1 MNVVV
6 RPLALAAAGLVVVL
20 SAACSTTPPA
30 ASPASSGSPNVS
42 PLANSD
48 WQLTQIAGRQLPS
61 GTTVTLLFSVLKAGG
76 FSGCNQFTVDYA
88 TEDTGLRFGP
98 VAGTRIS
105 CGEALDTFE
114 SAYYAGLDAITH
126 WKIAADVLTLTTG
139 TGEERLVY
147 GRMAPASVE
156 GPWTITAANN
166 GQGAVSSVPAG
177 VSATITFLPGGT
189 VEGSG
194 GCNNFSGGY
203 SVSGQKIAIGPLMTQ
218 LKACGEPADS
228 FERQLLTA
236 LQTATKWSVTGE
248 TLDLRDDSGAQQVS
262 ATTALGQPL

>member
-30 ASPASSGSPNVS
+30 ASPGSSGSANVS

-48 WQLTQIAGRQLPS
+48 WQLTQIAGRPLPS
-61 GTTVTLLFSVLKAGG
+61 GTAVTLLFSVLKAGG
-76 FSGCNQFTVDYA
+76 FSGCNQFTVNYA

-98 VAGTRIS
+98 VAGTRMS
-105 CGEALDTFE
+105 CGEPLDSFE
-114 SAYYAGLDAITH
+114 SAYYAGLAAITH
-126 WKIAADVLTLTTG
+126 WKIANDVLTLTTG

-147 GRMAPASVE
+147 GRMAPATVE

-166 GQGAVSSVPAG
+166 GKEAVSSVPAG
-177 VSATITFLPGGT
+177 VNASISFLPDGT
-189 VEGSG
+189 VEGFG

-203 SVSGQKIAIGPLMTQ
+203 SVNASTIAIGPLLAQ
-218 LKACGEPADS
+218 LKACGEPADT
-228 FERQLLTA
+228 FERELLTA
-236 LQTATKWSVTGE
+236 LQAATTWSVTAGA
-248 TLDLRDDSGAQQVS
+248 LDLRDDSGAQQVAATS
-262 ATTALGQPL
+262 AIGH